1 MPSDSMIS
9 DPVRRRLAGL
19 GLRLLD
25 TEQAMR
31 ELPPPDRSR
40 PVVGE
45 QAGDFKELSEAFEAE
60 CRRLRGGIEE
70 ALRVG
75 RSATNARGITITLR
89 RVLAGA
95 RMP

>member
-1 MPSDSMIS
+1 MPTDSMIS

-45 QAGDFKELSEAFEAE
+45 EAGDFKDLSEAFEAE
-60 CRRLRGGIEE
+60 CRRLRSGIEE
-70 ALRVG
+70 ALRIG
-75 RSATNARGITITLR
+75 RSGAGTQVMSRVLR
-89 RVLAGA
+89 RVLVGA